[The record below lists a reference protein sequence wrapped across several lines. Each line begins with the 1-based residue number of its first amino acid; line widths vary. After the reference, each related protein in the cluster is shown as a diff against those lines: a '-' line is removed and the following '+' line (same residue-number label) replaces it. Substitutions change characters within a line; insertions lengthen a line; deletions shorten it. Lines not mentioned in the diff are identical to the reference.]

1 MRADARVDAPRP
13 TCYNVMQVKRL
24 ADTAS
29 VTRSGAAASLPACFS
44 YFWRFS

>member
-1 MRADARVDAPRP
+1 MRADPRLDAPLR

-29 VTRSGAAASLPACFS
+29 VKGASGAASLPARFS